1 MSEEKN
7 YILAEADYVVGMKYK
22 DIAAKYGVS
31 INTVK
36 SWKKRYAWSRDKKT
50 ECIQKGCT
58 QNKKGAHKKEAVAED
73 VSQVAI
79 NDELTDQQ
87 QLFCLYQSRMFNY
100 TKAYMKAYP
109 GCTYASA
116 AVLGSRLMKNPAIRK
131 EIEQLKQ
138 NHMNRELLKQED
150 IFQKFMDI
158 AFADVTD
165 YVSFGRENIQVMG
178 AFGPIMVENK
188 ETGEKEVN
196 TVKFKQ
202 SEKVDG
208 TLITE
213 VKQGKDGASIKLVD
227 KMKALQWIADHMDMA
242 TAEQKAKIEQINART
257 EQIRNNDNDDG
268 EDGVVIV
275 NDAPKDIGYSDTE
288 IPSDIQQQDN

>member
-116 AVLGSRLMKNPAIRK
+116 AVLGSRLMKNQLIR
-131 EIEQLKQ
+131 ETIEQLKQ

-150 IFQKFMDI
+150 IFQKYMDI
-158 AFADVTD
+158 AFADVNDFMSFGQEEIETD
-165 YVSFGRENIQVMG
+165 Y
-178 AFGPIMVENK
+178 GPRMVNSVRLK
-188 ETGEKEVN
+188 ESD
-196 TVKFKQ
+196 Q
-202 SEKVDG
+202 VDG

-213 VKQGKDGASIKLVD
+213 VKQGRDGVSVKLAD
-227 KMKALQWIADHMDMA
+227 RMKAIDWLADHMDIA
-242 TAEQKAKIEQINART
+242 TAEQKAKIEQIRAKTSIMSGTSEEET
-257 EQIRNNDNDDG
+257 EDDG
-268 EDGVVIV
+268 FIEALKGEVADVW
-275 NDAPKDIGYSDTE
+275 E
-288 IPSDIQQQDN
+288 EE

>member
-1 MSEEKN
+1 MNEEKN
-7 YILAEADYVVGMKYK
+7 YILAESDYVAGMKYK

-31 INTVK
+31 MNTVK
-36 SWKKRYAWSRDKKT
+36 SWKKRYAWSRNKKT
-50 ECIQKGCT
+50 KSTQKGCT

-73 VSQVAI
+73 VSQVVI

-116 AVLGSRLMKNPAIRK
+116 AVLGSRLMKNPVIRK

-150 IFQKFMDI
+150 IFQKYMDI
-158 AFADVTD
+158 AFADMNDFMSFGQEEIETD
-165 YVSFGRENIQVMG
+165 Y
-178 AFGPIMVENK
+178 GPRMVNSVRLK
-188 ETGEKEVN
+188 ESD
-196 TVKFKQ
+196 Q
-202 SEKVDG
+202 VDG

-213 VKQGKDGASIKLVD
+213 VKQGRDGVSVKLAD
-227 KMKALQWIADHMDMA
+227 RMKAIDWLADHMDIA
-242 TAEQKAKIEQINART
+242 TAEQKAKIEQIRAKTAIMSGTSEEET
-257 EQIRNNDNDDG
+257 EDDG
-268 EDGVVIV
+268 LIEALKGEVADVW
-275 NDAPKDIGYSDTE
+275 E
-288 IPSDIQQQDN
+288 EE

>member
-73 VSQVAI
+73 VSQVVI

-116 AVLGSRLMKNPAIRK
+116 AVLGSRLMKNQLIR
-131 EIEQLKQ
+131 ETIEQLKQ
-138 NHMNRELLKQED
+138 NHMNKEMLKQED
-150 IFQKFMDI
+150 IFQKYMDI
-158 AFADVTD
+158 AFADMNDFMSFGQEEIETD
-165 YVSFGRENIQVMG
+165 Y
-178 AFGPIMVENK
+178 GPRMVNSVRLK
-188 ETGEKEVN
+188 ESD
-196 TVKFKQ
+196 Q
-202 SEKVDG
+202 VDG

-213 VKQGKDGASIKLVD
+213 VKQGRDGVSVKLAD
-227 KMKALQWIADHMDMA
+227 RMKAIDWLADHMDIA
-242 TAEQKAKIEQINART
+242 TAEQKAKIEQIRAKTAIMSGTSEEET
-257 EQIRNNDNDDG
+257 EDDG
-268 EDGVVIV
+268 FIEALKGEVADVW
-275 NDAPKDIGYSDTE
+275 E
-288 IPSDIQQQDN
+288 EE

>member
-73 VSQVAI
+73 VSQVVI
-79 NDELTDQQ
+79 NDELTNQQ

-116 AVLGSRLMKNPAIRK
+116 AVLGSRLMKNPVIRK

-150 IFQKFMDI
+150 IFQKYMDI
-158 AFADVTD
+158 AFADMNDYMSFGQEEIETD
-165 YVSFGRENIQVMG
+165 Y
-178 AFGPIMVENK
+178 GPRMINSVRLK
-188 ETGEKEVN
+188 ESD
-196 TVKFKQ
+196 Q
-202 SEKVDG
+202 VDG

-213 VKQGKDGASIKLVD
+213 VKQGRDGVSVKLAD
-227 KMKALQWIADHMDMA
+227 RMKAIDWLADHMDIA
-242 TAEQKAKIEQINART
+242 TAEQKAKIEQIRAKTAIMSGTSEEET
-257 EQIRNNDNDDG
+257 EDDG
-268 EDGVVIV
+268 FIEALKGEVADVW
-275 NDAPKDIGYSDTE
+275 E
-288 IPSDIQQQDN
+288 EE

>member
-73 VSQVAI
+73 VSQVVI

-116 AVLGSRLMKNPAIRK
+116 AVLGSRLMKNQLIR
-131 EIEQLKQ
+131 ETIEQLKQ
-138 NHMNRELLKQED
+138 NHMNREMLKQED
-150 IFQKFMDI
+150 IFQKYMDI
-158 AFADVTD
+158 AFADMNDFMSFGQEEIETD
-165 YVSFGRENIQVMG
+165 Y
-178 AFGPIMVENK
+178 GPRMVNSVRLK
-188 ETGEKEVN
+188 ESD
-196 TVKFKQ
+196 Q
-202 SEKVDG
+202 VDG

-213 VKQGKDGASIKLVD
+213 VKQGRDGVSVKLAD
-227 KMKALQWIADHMDMA
+227 RMKAIDWLADHMDIA
-242 TAEQKAKIEQINART
+242 TAEQKAKIEQIRAKTAIMSGTSEEET
-257 EQIRNNDNDDG
+257 EDDG
-268 EDGVVIV
+268 FIV
-275 NDAPKDIGYSDTE
+275 ALKGEVADVWE
-288 IPSDIQQQDN
+288 EE

>member
-1 MSEEKN
+1 MNEEKN
-7 YILAEADYVVGMKYK
+7 YILAESDYVAGMKYK

-31 INTVK
+31 MNTVK
-36 SWKKRYAWSRDKKT
+36 SWKKRYAWSRNKKT
-50 ECIQKGCT
+50 GCIQKGCT

-73 VSQVAI
+73 VSQVVI

-116 AVLGSRLMKNPAIRK
+116 AVLGSRLMKNPVIRK

-138 NHMNRELLKQED
+138 NHMNREMLKQED
-150 IFQKFMDI
+150 IFQKYMDI
-158 AFADVTD
+158 AFADMNDFMSFGQEEIETD
-165 YVSFGRENIQVMG
+165 Y
-178 AFGPIMVENK
+178 GPRMVNSVRLK
-188 ETGEKEVN
+188 ESD
-196 TVKFKQ
+196 Q
-202 SEKVDG
+202 VDG

-213 VKQGKDGASIKLVD
+213 VKQGRDGVSVKLAD
-227 KMKALQWIADHMDMA
+227 RMKAIDWLADHMDIA
-242 TAEQKAKIEQINART
+242 TAEQKAKIEQIRAKT

>member
-1 MSEEKN
+1 MNEEKN
-7 YILAEADYVVGMKYK
+7 YILAESDYVAGMKYK

-50 ECIQKGCT
+50 GCIKKGCT

-73 VSQVAI
+73 VSRVAI

-116 AVLGSRLMKNPAIRK
+116 AVLGSRLMKNPVIRK

-138 NHMNRELLKQED
+138 NHMNREMLKQED
-150 IFQKFMDI
+150 IFQKYMDI
-158 AFADVTD
+158 AFADMNDYMSFGQEESETD
-165 YVSFGRENIQVMG
+165 Y
-178 AFGPIMVENK
+178 GPRMINSVRLK
-188 ETGEKEVN
+188 ESD
-196 TVKFKQ
+196 Q
-202 SEKVDG
+202 VDG

-213 VKQGKDGASIKLVD
+213 VKQGRDGVSVKLAD
-227 KMKALQWIADHMDMA
+227 RMKAIDWLADHMDIA
-242 TAEQKAKIEQINART
+242 TAEQKAKIEQIRAKTAIMSGTSEEET
-257 EQIRNNDNDDG
+257 EDDG
-268 EDGVVIV
+268 FIEALKGEVADVW
-275 NDAPKDIGYSDTE
+275 E
-288 IPSDIQQQDN
+288 EE

>member
-1 MSEEKN
+1 MNEEKN
-7 YILAEADYVVGMKYK
+7 YILAESDYVAGMKYK

-31 INTVK
+31 MNTVK
-36 SWKKRYAWSRDKKT
+36 SWKKRYAWSRNKKT
-50 ECIQKGCT
+50 GCIQKGCT

-73 VSQVAI
+73 VSQVVI

-138 NHMNRELLKQED
+138 NHMNREMLKQED
-150 IFQKFMDI
+150 IFQKYMDI
-158 AFADVTD
+158 AFADMNDFMSFGQEEIETD
-165 YVSFGRENIQVMG
+165 Y
-178 AFGPIMVENK
+178 GPRMVNSVRLK
-188 ETGEKEVN
+188 ESD
-196 TVKFKQ
+196 Q
-202 SEKVDG
+202 VDG

-213 VKQGKDGASIKLVD
+213 VKQGRDGVSVKLAD
-227 KMKALQWIADHMDMA
+227 RMKAIDWLADHMDIA
-242 TAEQKAKIEQINART
+242 TAEQKAKIEQIRAKT

>member
-1 MSEEKN
+1 MNEEKN
-7 YILAEADYVVGMKYK
+7 YILAESDYVAGMKYK

-36 SWKKRYAWSRDKKT
+36 SWKKRYAWSRNKKT

-73 VSQVAI
+73 VSQVVI

-116 AVLGSRLMKNPAIRK
+116 AVLGSRLMKNQLIR
-131 EIEQLKQ
+131 ETIEQLKQ
-138 NHMNRELLKQED
+138 NHMNREMLKQED
-150 IFQKFMDI
+150 IFQKYMDI
-158 AFADVTD
+158 AFADMNDFMSFGQEEIETD
-165 YVSFGRENIQVMG
+165 Y
-178 AFGPIMVENK
+178 GPRMVNSVRLK
-188 ETGEKEVN
+188 ESD
-196 TVKFKQ
+196 Q
-202 SEKVDG
+202 VDG

-213 VKQGKDGASIKLVD
+213 VKQGRDGVSVKLAD
-227 KMKALQWIADHMDMA
+227 RMKAIDWLADHMDIA
-242 TAEQKAKIEQINART
+242 TAEQKAKIEQIRAKTAIMSGTSEEET
-257 EQIRNNDNDDG
+257 EDDG
-268 EDGVVIV
+268 FIEALKGEVADVW
-275 NDAPKDIGYSDTE
+275 E
-288 IPSDIQQQDN
+288 E

>member
-73 VSQVAI
+73 VSQVVI

-116 AVLGSRLMKNPAIRK
+116 AVLGSRLMKNQLIR
-131 EIEQLKQ
+131 ETIEQLKQ
-138 NHMNRELLKQED
+138 NHMNREMLKQED
-150 IFQKFMDI
+150 IFQKYMDI
-158 AFADVTD
+158 AFADMNDFMSFGQEEIETD
-165 YVSFGRENIQVMG
+165 Y
-178 AFGPIMVENK
+178 GPRMVNSVRLK
-188 ETGEKEVN
+188 E
-196 TVKFKQ
+196 
-202 SEKVDG
+202 SDKVDG

-213 VKQGKDGASIKLVD
+213 VKQGRDGVSVKLAD
-227 KMKALQWIADHMDMA
+227 RMKAIDWLADHMDIA
-242 TAEQKAKIEQINART
+242 TAEQKAKIEQIRAKT

>member
-1 MSEEKN
+1 MNEEKN
-7 YILAEADYVVGMKYK
+7 YILAESDYVAGMKYK

-31 INTVK
+31 MNTVK
-36 SWKKRYAWSRDKKT
+36 SWKKRYAWSRNKKT
-50 ECIQKGCT
+50 GCIQKGCT

-73 VSQVAI
+73 VSQVVI

-116 AVLGSRLMKNPAIRK
+116 AVLGSRLMKNPVIRK

-165 YVSFGRENIQVMG
+165 YVSFGRENIQVM
-178 AFGPIMVENK
+178 VENK
-188 ETGEKEVN
+188 ETGEKEVLEKEVN

-202 SEKVDG
+202 SEDVDG

-227 KMKALQWIADHMDMA
+227 KMKALQWLADHMDIA
-242 TAEQKAKIEQINART
+242 TAEQKAKIEQIRAKTAIMSGTSEEET
-257 EQIRNNDNDDG
+257 EDDG
-268 EDGVVIV
+268 FIEALKGEVADVW
-275 NDAPKDIGYSDTE
+275 E
-288 IPSDIQQQDN
+288 E

>member
-1 MSEEKN
+1 MNEEKN
-7 YILAEADYVVGMKYK
+7 YILAESDYVAGMKYK

-36 SWKKRYAWSRDKKT
+36 SWKKRYAWSRNKKT
-50 ECIQKGCT
+50 KCIKKGCT

-73 VSQVAI
+73 VSQVVI

-116 AVLGSRLMKNPAIRK
+116 AALGSRLMKNPTIRK

-138 NHMNRELLKQED
+138 NHMNREMLKQED
-150 IFQKFMDI
+150 IFQKYMDI
-158 AFADVTD
+158 AFADMND
-165 YVSFGRENIQVMG
+165 YMSFGREEIETDN
-178 AFGPIMVENK
+178 GPRMVNSVRLK
-188 ETGEKEVN
+188 ESD
-196 TVKFKQ
+196 Q
-202 SEKVDG
+202 VDG

-213 VKQGKDGASIKLVD
+213 VKQGRDGVSVKLAD
-227 KMKALQWIADHMDMA
+227 RMKAIDWLADHMDIA
-242 TAEQKAKIEQINART
+242 TAEQKAKIEQIRAKTAIMSGTSEEET
-257 EQIRNNDNDDG
+257 EDDG
-268 EDGVVIV
+268 FIEALKGEAADVW
-275 NDAPKDIGYSDTE
+275 E
-288 IPSDIQQQDN
+288 EE

>member
-1 MSEEKN
+1 MNEEKN
-7 YILAEADYVVGMKYK
+7 YILAESDYVAGMKYK

-31 INTVK
+31 MNTVK
-36 SWKKRYAWSRDKKT
+36 SWKKRYAWSRNKKT
-50 ECIQKGCT
+50 GCIQKGCT

-73 VSQVAI
+73 VSQVVI

-116 AVLGSRLMKNPAIRK
+116 AVLGSRLMKNQLIRK
-131 EIEQLKQ
+131 TIEQLKQ
-138 NHMNRELLKQED
+138 NHMNREMLKQED
-150 IFQKFMDI
+150 IFQKYMDI
-158 AFADVTD
+158 AFADMNDFMSFGQEEIETD
-165 YVSFGRENIQVMG
+165 Y
-178 AFGPIMVENK
+178 GPRMVNSVRLK
-188 ETGEKEVN
+188 ESD
-196 TVKFKQ
+196 Q
-202 SEKVDG
+202 VDG

-213 VKQGKDGASIKLVD
+213 VKQGRDGVSVKLAD
-227 KMKALQWIADHMDMA
+227 RMKAIDWLADHMDIA
-242 TAEQKAKIEQINART
+242 TAEQKAKIEQIRAKT

>member
-1 MSEEKN
+1 MNEEKN
-7 YILAEADYVVGMKYK
+7 YILAESDYVAGMKYK

-36 SWKKRYAWSRDKKT
+36 SWKKRYSWSRNKKT
-50 ECIQKGCT
+50 GCIQKGCT

-73 VSQVAI
+73 VSQVVI

-116 AVLGSRLMKNPAIRK
+116 AVLGSRLMKNPVIRK

-150 IFQKFMDI
+150 IFQKYMDI
-158 AFADVTD
+158 AFADMNDYMSFGQEEIETD
-165 YVSFGRENIQVMG
+165 Y
-178 AFGPIMVENK
+178 GPRMINSVRLK
-188 ETGEKEVN
+188 ESD
-196 TVKFKQ
+196 Q
-202 SEKVDG
+202 VDG

-213 VKQGKDGASIKLVD
+213 VKQGRDGVSVKLAD
-227 KMKALQWIADHMDMA
+227 RMKAIDWLADHMDIA
-242 TAEQKAKIEQINART
+242 TAEQKAKIEQIRAKTAIMSGTSEEET
-257 EQIRNNDNDDG
+257 EDDG
-268 EDGVVIV
+268 FIEALKGEVANVW
-275 NDAPKDIGYSDTE
+275 E
-288 IPSDIQQQDN
+288 EE

>member
-1 MSEEKN
+1 MNEEKN
-7 YILAEADYVVGMKYK
+7 YILAESDYVAGMKYK

-50 ECIQKGCT
+50 GCIKKGCT

-73 VSQVAI
+73 VSRVAI

-116 AVLGSRLMKNPAIRK
+116 AVLGSRFMKNPVIRK

-138 NHMNRELLKQED
+138 NHMNREMLKQED
-150 IFQKFMDI
+150 IFQKYMDI
-158 AFADVTD
+158 AFADMNDYISFGQEEIDTD
-165 YVSFGRENIQVMG
+165 Y
-178 AFGPIMVENK
+178 GPKKVNSVRLK
-188 ETGEKEVN
+188 ESKDI
-196 TVKFKQ
+196 
-202 SEKVDG
+202 DG

-213 VKQGKDGASIKLVD
+213 VKQGRDGVSVKLAD
-227 KMKALQWIADHMDMA
+227 RMKAIDWLADHMDIA
-242 TAEQKAKIEQINART
+242 TAEQKAKIEQIRAKTAIMSGTSEEET
-257 EQIRNNDNDDG
+257 EDDG
-268 EDGVVIV
+268 FIEALKGEVADVW
-275 NDAPKDIGYSDTE
+275 E
-288 IPSDIQQQDN
+288 EE

>member
-1 MSEEKN
+1 MNEEKN
-7 YILAEADYVVGMKYK
+7 YILAESDYVAGMKYK

-36 SWKKRYAWSRDKKT
+36 SWKKRYAWLRNKKT
-50 ECIQKGCT
+50 KSTQKGCT

-73 VSQVAI
+73 VSQVVI

-116 AVLGSRLMKNPAIRK
+116 AVLGSRLMKNPVIRK

-138 NHMNRELLKQED
+138 NHMNREMLKQED
-150 IFQKFMDI
+150 IFQKYMDI
-158 AFADVTD
+158 AFADINDYMSFGQEEIETD
-165 YVSFGRENIQVMG
+165 Y
-178 AFGPIMVENK
+178 GPRMVNSVRLK
-188 ETGEKEVN
+188 ESD
-196 TVKFKQ
+196 Q
-202 SEKVDG
+202 VDG

-213 VKQGKDGASIKLVD
+213 VKQGRDGVSVKLAD
-227 KMKALQWIADHMDMA
+227 RMKAIDWLADHMDIA
-242 TAEQKAKIEQINART
+242 TAEQKAKIEQIRAKTAIMSGTSEEET
-257 EQIRNNDNDDG
+257 EDDG
-268 EDGVVIV
+268 FIEALKGEVADVW
-275 NDAPKDIGYSDTE
+275 E
-288 IPSDIQQQDN
+288 EE

>member
-36 SWKKRYAWSRDKKT
+36 SWKKRYAWSRNKKT
-50 ECIQKGCT
+50 GCIQKGCT

-73 VSQVAI
+73 VSQVVI

-116 AVLGSRLMKNPAIRK
+116 AVLGSRLMKNQLIR
-131 EIEQLKQ
+131 ETIEQLKQ
-138 NHMNRELLKQED
+138 NHMNREMLKQED
-150 IFQKFMDI
+150 IFQKYMDI
-158 AFADVTD
+158 AFADMNDFMSFGQEEIETD
-165 YVSFGRENIQVMG
+165 Y
-178 AFGPIMVENK
+178 GPRMVNSVRLK
-188 ETGEKEVN
+188 ESD
-196 TVKFKQ
+196 Q
-202 SEKVDG
+202 VDG

-213 VKQGKDGASIKLVD
+213 VKQGRDGVSVKLAD
-227 KMKALQWIADHMDMA
+227 RMKAIDWLADHMDIA
-242 TAEQKAKIEQINART
+242 TAEQKAKIEQIRAKTAIMSGTSEEET
-257 EQIRNNDNDDG
+257 EDDG
-268 EDGVVIV
+268 FIEALKGEVADVW
-275 NDAPKDIGYSDTE
+275 E
-288 IPSDIQQQDN
+288 EE

>member
-1 MSEEKN
+1 MNEEKN
-7 YILAEADYVVGMKYK
+7 YILAESDYVAGMKYK

-31 INTVK
+31 MNTVK
-36 SWKKRYAWSRDKKT
+36 SWKKRYAWSRNKKT
-50 ECIQKGCT
+50 GCIQKGCT

-73 VSQVAI
+73 VSQVVI

-116 AVLGSRLMKNPAIRK
+116 AVLGSRLMKNQLIR
-131 EIEQLKQ
+131 ETIEQLKQ
-138 NHMNRELLKQED
+138 NHMNREMLKRED
-150 IFQKFMDI
+150 IFQKYMDI
-158 AFADVTD
+158 AFADMNDFMSFGQEEIETD
-165 YVSFGRENIQVMG
+165 Y
-178 AFGPIMVENK
+178 GPRMVNSVRLK
-188 ETGEKEVN
+188 ESD
-196 TVKFKQ
+196 Q
-202 SEKVDG
+202 VDG

-213 VKQGKDGASIKLVD
+213 VKQGRDGVSVKLAD
-227 KMKALQWIADHMDMA
+227 RMKAIDWLADHMDIA
-242 TAEQKAKIEQINART
+242 TAEQKAKIEQIRAKT

-288 IPSDIQQQDN
+288 ISSDIQQQNN

>member
-1 MSEEKN
+1 MNEEKN
-7 YILAEADYVVGMKYK
+7 YILAESDYVAGMKYK

-36 SWKKRYAWSRDKKT
+36 SWKKRYAWSRNKKT
-50 ECIQKGCT
+50 ECIQKRCT

-73 VSQVAI
+73 VSQVVI

-116 AVLGSRLMKNPAIRK
+116 AVLGSRLMKNQLIR
-131 EIEQLKQ
+131 ETIEQLKQ
-138 NHMNRELLKQED
+138 NHMNREMLKQED
-150 IFQKFMDI
+150 IFQKYMDI
-158 AFADVTD
+158 AFADMNDFMSFGQEEIETD
-165 YVSFGRENIQVMG
+165 Y
-178 AFGPIMVENK
+178 GPRMVNSVRLK
-188 ETGEKEVN
+188 ESD
-196 TVKFKQ
+196 Q
-202 SEKVDG
+202 VDG

-213 VKQGKDGASIKLVD
+213 VKQGRDGVSVKLAD
-227 KMKALQWIADHMDMA
+227 RMKAIDWLADHMDIA
-242 TAEQKAKIEQINART
+242 TAEQKAKIEQIRAKT

-288 IPSDIQQQDN
+288 ISSDIQQQNN

>member
-1 MSEEKN
+1 MNEEKN
-7 YILAEADYVVGMKYK
+7 YILAESDYVAGMKYK

-31 INTVK
+31 MNTVK
-36 SWKKRYAWSRDKKT
+36 SWKKRYAWSRNKKT
-50 ECIQKGCT
+50 GCIQKGCT

-73 VSQVAI
+73 VSQVVI

-116 AVLGSRLMKNPAIRK
+116 AVLGSRLMKNQVIRK

-158 AFADVTD
+158 AFADMNDFISFGQEEIETD
-165 YVSFGRENIQVMG
+165 Y
-178 AFGPIMVENK
+178 GPRMVNSVRLK
-188 ETGEKEVN
+188 ESD
-196 TVKFKQ
+196 Q
-202 SEKVDG
+202 VDG

-213 VKQGKDGASIKLVD
+213 VKQGRDGVSVKLAD
-227 KMKALQWIADHMDMA
+227 RMKAIDWLADHMDIA
-242 TAEQKAKIEQINART
+242 TAEQKAKIEQIRAKTAIMSGTAEEET
-257 EQIRNNDNDDG
+257 EDDG
-268 EDGVVIV
+268 FIEALKGEVADVW
-275 NDAPKDIGYSDTE
+275 E
-288 IPSDIQQQDN
+288 EE